1 MCTMRRLRN
10 EDPSLTPQPTAA
22 LAAYAHNHAHK
33 RRGFSPIQWAH
44 GYDPDSKDNAHDP
57 FW

>member
-1 MCTMRRLRN
+1 MRRLRN